1 MERPILVASGAVTR
15 PWVLEGSQALLFYCS
30 LFPND
35 RYNVQAA
42 SSSYFHGFLIVDKMD
57 QMTKVPTTVASP
69 S

>member
-15 PWVLEGSQALLFYCS
+15 HWVLEGSQVLSFYCP

-35 RYNVQAA
+35 RYNGQAA
-42 SSSYFHGFLIVDKMD
+42 SSSYFRGFLIVDKMD
-57 QMTKVPTTVASP
+57 QMTKVPTPVASP

>member
-15 PWVLEGSQALLFYCS
+15 PWVSEGSQVLSFYYP

-35 RYNVQAA
+35 GYNVQTA